1 MSQAIPQPTQLV
13 NEDFPTEIL
22 LIRHGRSA
30 DVVPGSPESADPPLA
45 DVGVEQ
51 AIALARR
58 LAPKRLDAIF
68 ASDLQRAM
76 ATAGAIAEG
85 RDIEVQINPDLREV
99 FLGEWENGE
108 YRRRA
113 AVRDPQWVAHA
124 RAGRWDLVPG
134 GEGDDALRTRVRGA
148 VAACVAGREG
158 GTVAIVCHG
167 GVINAYLASIWGVER
182 SFLVP
187 TENTGVTIVRLG
199 DNRQTVI
206 IANDCAHLYDPVF
219 GP

>member
-13 NEDFPTEIL
+13 NEDFPTEVL

-45 DVGVEQ
+45 ELGVDQ
-51 AIALARR
+51 AEALARR
-58 LAPKRLDAIF
+58 LAPKHIDAIF
-68 ASDLQRAM
+68 ASDLERAK
-76 ATAGAIAEG
+76 ATAAAIART
-85 RDIEVQINPDLREV
+85 RDMDVQINPDLREV
-99 FLGEWENGE
+99 FLGDWEYGE

-113 AVRDPQWVAHA
+113 SVRDPEWMAHA

-134 GEGDDALRTRVRGA
+134 AEGDDALRARVRMA
-148 VAACVAGREG
+148 VGDCIADHEG

-167 GVINAYLASIWGVER
+167 GVINAYLASIWKVER

-187 TENTGVTIVRLG
+187 TENTGVTIVRVG

-206 IANDCAHLYDPVF
+206 IANDCHHLYDPVLS
-219 GP
+219 P